1 MSDPDRGEKLYRGAV
16 RGFSLAFIG
25 IGILVLVTTLVNGGG
40 PASLGFLLGV
50 AFIAV
55 GGLRF
60 WLGLRSGS

>member
-1 MSDPDRGEKLYRGAV
+1 MRDPDRGERLYRGAT

-25 IGILVLVTTLVNGGG
+25 IGIIVLVTTLSNGGG
-40 PASLGFLLGV
+40 PASLGFLLGL

>member
-25 IGILVLVTTLVNGGG
+25 IGILVLVTTLANGGG
-40 PASLGFLLGV
+40 PASVGFLLGV

-60 WLGLRSGS
+60 WLGLRSDS

>member
-1 MSDPDRGEKLYRGAV
+1 MSQGDGGERLYRGAV

-25 IGILVLVTTLVNGGG
+25 IGILILVTTLANGGG
-40 PASLGFLLGV
+40 PVSLGFLLGI

-60 WLGLRSGS
+60 WLGLRSGL

>member
-1 MSDPDRGEKLYRGAV
+1 VSGGERAYRAAV

-25 IGILVLVTTLVNGGG
+25 IGILVLVTTLANGGG
-40 PASLGFLLGV
+40 PASLGFLLGI
-50 AFIAV
+50 AFVAV